1 MDMEARAER
10 LASARAF
17 VAKLK
22 GRSAIPGLSVMDAHE
37 GGTVGMEEGGTASAT
52 THIRLH
58 ARARARVA
66 HWLAIEVSM
75 AAQQQHQ

>member
-37 GGTVGMEEGGTASAT
+37 GTVARSAW
-52 THIRLH
+52 RREALH
-58 ARARARVA
+58 
-66 HWLAIEVSM
+66 L
-75 AAQQQHQ
+75 